1 MPYLWAKFYTVKK
14 LLLVLPVCLLL
25 AACSQTQRSQQQ
37 IVVPAGPAK
46 AEWAEKQADLGN
58 IPQGTPVTHEFT
70 VNNTGGEPLTIRD
83 AKITCHCITT
93 DWQRDPIAPGK
104 SGWVK
109 VTFDAETAG
118 EFYRFVPVSTSV
130 DSVGQGTALIVK
142 GTVIAKKDS
151 GN

>member
-1 MPYLWAKFYTVKK
+1 MPYLWAKFNTVKK
-14 LLLVLPVCLLL
+14 LLLILPACFLL
-25 AACSQTQRSQQQ
+25 AACSQTQHSQQ
-37 IVVPAGPAK
+37 VAAAPTGPAK

-70 VNNTGGEPLTIRD
+70 VSNTGGEPFSIRE

-93 DWQRDPIAPGK
+93 DWQRDPVAPGK

-109 VTFDAETAG
+109 VTFDAATVG
-118 EFYRFVPVSTSV
+118 EFYRFVPVSTSI

-142 GTVIAKKDS
+142 GTVVAQKES